1 MDAVLS
7 RDDAY
12 MRNRSSDIVPFNGC
26 KIADSKHKITCRCS
40 LCMHQLTFCT
50 SITWIQPGI
59 HGSFAPRPQAYVT
72 KCSGVRT
79 FQYIFSF
86 PEREWRQMTGE
97 TNDHLPALSAFCKFQ
112 RLKVKLS

>member
-7 RDDAY
+7 RDDI

-50 SITWIQPGI
+50 SITWTQPGRAWQPCATAA
-59 HGSFAPRPQAYVT
+59 S
-72 KCSGVRT
+72 VRHKVQWCENHPMH
-79 FQYIFSF
+79 FLLS
-86 PEREWRQMTGE
+86 RDKME
-97 TNDHLPALSAFCKFQ
+97 TNDRGDK
-112 RLKVKLS
+112 